1 MTNARRGATP
11 IHRLSI
17 MPNELDSSNRFNM
30 VTVAWFFAGALLAA
44 YGCVD
49 LLDGFSLGGL
59 GMLMLGSGLCVLGLV
74 RWKVKGQA
82 TRTST

>member
-1 MTNARRGATP
+1 MAPRRNAKPLTDCSIMTNA
-11 IHRLSI
+11 
-17 MPNELDSSNRFNM
+17 LDSSNRFNM
-30 VTVAWFFAGALLAA
+30 VTVAWFVAGALLAV
-44 YGCVD
+44 YGCVE

-82 TRTST
+82 ARTST